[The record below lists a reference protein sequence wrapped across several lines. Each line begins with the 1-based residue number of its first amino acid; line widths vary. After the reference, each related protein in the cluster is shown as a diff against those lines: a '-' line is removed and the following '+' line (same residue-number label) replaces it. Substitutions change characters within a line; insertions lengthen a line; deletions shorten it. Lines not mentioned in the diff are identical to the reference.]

1 MSTKSSTTD
10 VKPASRQHP
19 RDWRFWLIFLALCA
33 STFLSALDLASIG
46 TALPSIVHDLDGT
59 ESFAWV
65 SAAYTL
71 ACTSILPLSGKLADI
86 FGRRAVMLTSL
97 LLFALGSVLCAT
109 ARSMTMLVAGRAV
122 QGVGSG
128 GIQSLTAIVI
138 SDLVT
143 LKERGFFIALTGA
156 TYSLATAVG
165 PFIGGAFAQDV
176 TWRWLFYL
184 NLPLCGVAI
193 VIVAIF
199 MRLRKP
205 HSESLTHSLLALDWI
220 GNTLIIGGTASCL
233 IALTW
238 AGVTYSWSS
247 FQVIVPLT
255 IGLIALVVAMLYE
268 TCYAS
273 HPTIPRAIVSNL
285 TSLSG
290 YLGTFLHGAVSILV
304 FFYLP
309 IYFQAAKLAPPLR
322 SGLYFFPMAVSIS
335 PAAIAQGIIISKT
348 GRYRLV
354 NLVGW
359 CLMFLGIGL
368 LCLLHPDSP
377 IGLSIPFQIIAAVG
391 MGLLYATQFSV
402 LAPLDPQLNAQ
413 ALSFLI
419 FTRSFSQSWSV
430 SIGATILQNRLRNTL
445 PRDFLAGFAPGVDIS
460 YTAIPQLPTLP
471 SPLQDEARAAF
482 ADSLIV
488 LWKVALVVCAVGLLS
503 VFAQK
508 DIPLHQK
515 MDDRWGMEESVRK
528 DEEIAMMRM
537 ASLETL
543 RLADNSQENLAGR
556 PHDSTTTIAM
566 NGSVA
571 EKIDK
576 ISS

>member
-1 MSTKSSTTD
+1 MSDTSVSSDLKDTTER
-10 VKPASRQHP
+10 PQRG
-19 RDWRFWLIFLALCA
+19 WRFWLIFLALCA
-33 STFLSALDLASIG
+33 STFLSALDLASIA
-46 TALPSIVHDLDGT
+46 TALPSIVHNLNGT

-86 FGRRAVMLTSL
+86 FGRREVMLTSL
-97 LLFALGSVLCAT
+97 LSFALGSVLCAT
-109 ARSMTMLVAGRAV
+109 AKSMTMLIAGRAI

-165 PFIGGAFAQDV
+165 PFVGGAFAQDV

-184 NLPLCGVAI
+184 NLPLCGIALI
-193 VIVAIF
+193 IVAFF

-205 HSESLTHSLLALDWI
+205 PSMSLRTSLLALDWI
-220 GNTLIIGGTASCL
+220 GNTLIIGGTTSCL

-238 AGVTYSWSS
+238 AGVTYSWQS
-247 FQVIVPLT
+247 FQIIVPLV
-255 IGLIALVVAMLYE
+255 IGLVALAAALLYE

-273 HPTIPRAIVSNL
+273 HPTVPRSILSNR

-290 YLGTFLHGAVSILV
+290 YFGTFLHGAVSILV

-309 IYFQAAKLAPPLR
+309 IYFQAAKLASPLR
-322 SGLYFFPMAVSIS
+322 SGLYFFPMAFAIS

-354 NLVGW
+354 NFVGW
-359 CLMFLGIGL
+359 SLMFLGIGL
-368 LCLLHPDSP
+368 LCLLHPDSS
-377 IGLSIPFQIIAAVG
+377 IGESIPFQLIAAVG

-402 LAPLDPQLNAQ
+402 LAPLDPKLNAQ

-430 SIGATILQNRLRNTL
+430 SIGATILQNRLLAKL
-445 PRDFLAGFAPGVDIS
+445 PGDFVAGFAPGADIS
-460 YTAIPQLPTLP
+460 YTAIPQLPSLP
-471 SPLQDEARAAF
+471 PPIRDEARTAF

-488 LWKVALVVCAVGLLS
+488 LWKVAIVVCAVGLLS

-508 DIPLHQK
+508 SMPLHQK
-515 MDDRWGMEESVRK
+515 MDGRWGMEENARK
-528 DEEIAMMRM
+528 DEEIPM
-537 ASLETL
+537 ASMITLETTCVAE
-543 RLADNSQENLAGR
+543 RSQENFAVL
-556 PHDSTTTIAM
+556 PQDSATTIVIQ
-566 NGSVA
+566 SPFT
-571 EKIDK
+571 KQLDK
-576 ISS
+576 DSD